1 MLEAAIVLGT
11 SGEVLYHHT
20 PKDRSVGYLPE
31 ERLWDELLKHHAA
44 GNLAGVAHSHPGY
57 GPPMPSSTDLTTF
70 RNVESVYGLGRPVD
84 WWIMSISDSRV
95 CRVKMFALTEGDHRQ
110 KRQGMQVVDYLVTEP
125 QDDLPWRILL
135 LALSTPDQLSMA
147 CARLVDSYETA
158 IPARVGP
165 QARLGLLCEGLDRL
179 RGVGIIDLLRMAIR
193 VPAVR
198 PHLYATQS
206 AGIVKYMKYAL
217 DCRGDT

>member
-44 GNLAGVAHSHPGY
+44 GSLAGVAHSHPGY

-70 RNVESVYGLGRPVD
+70 RNVESVYGLGRPVA

-95 CRVKMFALTEGDHRQ
+95 CRVARASEADVAAHAAAIRGDDQYR
-110 KRQGMQVVDYLVTEP
+110 VTEP

-179 RGVGIIDLLRMAIR
+179 RGVGIIDLLRVAIR